1 MSVLIDSC
9 LLLPIRHSL
18 VLFLFID
25 PYLTFGVG
33 GYQPPSAEAI
43 TVLAHCASPNQ
54 LQAV

>member
-1 MSVLIDSC
+1 VLIDSC

-25 PYLTFGVG
+25 PYVTFGVG
-33 GYQPPSAEAI
+33 GYQPHSAEAI